1 CLLQQLFVKLH
12 LHVLHPWASNG
23 CQTGNLCQ
31 GQAMSTPNI
40 YGVQTGQID
49 ILVGKVEKKQACAK
63 FDAFKT
69 FGLLTYFLFLYAFY
83 AGFFAALL
91 NIALAIRKDNYLH
104 LNKKLTGNYISDNAY
119 TTPWIWLRNNPKIQ

>member
-1 CLLQQLFVKLH
+1 
-12 LHVLHPWASNG
+12 
-23 CQTGNLCQ
+23 
-31 GQAMSTPNI
+31 MSTHNI
-40 YGVQTGQID
+40 DGIQSGQIG
-49 ILVGKVEKKQACAK
+49 ILVDKVEKKRSCAR

-91 NIALAIRKDNYLH
+91 VIALAIRKDNYLH
-104 LNKKLTGNYISDNAY
+104 LNKKLTGNYISDDAY